1 MDITIEYLKIYYGLW
16 EKDVQRDQEYMHR
29 LNERKEAIRTN
40 MFEKD
45 PGGFMIEQAVG
56 KELAELSLWAIF

>member
-1 MDITIEYLKIYYGLW
+1 
-16 EKDVQRDQEYMHR
+16 VQRDPEYMHR